1 MSGAFL
7 LLMVCAAG
15 VGCAA
20 AIVAEVAARTVD
32 ELRWSWVAAGLALYG
47 AIVLPIDVLA
57 ATTVPHL
64 LVVGLVAQV
73 GAVALLAVAL
83 RPPAGARAVPWSLAA
98 AALGVASLAVPGGV
112 PPGGGTP
119 AGLAMAVAWLAV
131 AAGHAVDGLRS
142 RSATRLHTGLGL
154 LLVGIAELTYL
165 VTAPTAPLP
174 AALALAGLLVVL
186 LALARCLVRST
197 ADERALQWTL
207 QEELAALGLQA
218 QQARERA
225 AERDHELRNGLA
237 ALVGITHLL
246 RADADRD
253 EQEHLRAA
261 ALSEM
266 GRLHAMLKRDD
277 VDRRRQR
284 AYPVEPIVAGLA
296 ALRRS
301 VGHPVT
307 VTADPELRACGDPA
321 VLAQVIT
328 NLFANC
334 DRHAPGAPVAVR
346 AYRSE
351 DHAVVELRDE
361 GPGLRTALEHDLL
374 RRDVHDPPG
383 SRSGIGLH
391 ISARLLERE
400 GGQLDLRTVADPR
413 GCLVTVRVTASDLA
427 HPGPAVET
435 RPPDRHMSALR
446 ALLRW
451 G

>member
-15 VGCAA
+15 VGSAA
-20 AIVAEVAARTVD
+20 ATVAEVAARTVD

-57 ATTVPHL
+57 ATTAPHL

-83 RPPAGARAVPWSLAA
+83 RPTAGASAVPWALAA
-98 AALGVASLAVPGGV
+98 AAAAVGVASLAVPGGV
-112 PPGGGTP
+112 PLGGGTP

-131 AAGHAVDGLRS
+131 AAGHAVDGHRS
-142 RSATRLHTGLGL
+142 RSAARLHTGLGL
-154 LLVGIAELTYL
+154 LLVGIAELTWS
-165 VTAPTAPLP
+165 VTTPSAPLP

-186 LALARCLVRST
+186 LALTRCLVRSMT
-197 ADERALQWTL
+197 DERALHATL
-207 QEELAALGLQA
+207 QEELVALGLQA
-218 QQARERA
+218 HQVRERA

-253 EQEHLRAA
+253 EQERLRAA

-266 GRLHAMLKRDD
+266 GRLHAMLERDD
-277 VDRRRQR
+277 VDRRQQH

-374 RRDVHDPPG
+374 RRDVHDPSG

-413 GCLVTVRVTASDLA
+413 GCLVTVRVPASDLA

-435 RPPDRHMSALR
+435 RPLDRHMSA
-446 ALLRW
+446 
-451 G
+451 